1 MYKKLIIDY
10 ANPLDL
16 NDSISLEFLLRNNPI
31 VPRWI
36 ELVKAAQEKYPIDD
50 PTRFYG
56 FGDNQIEL
64 ALLKINKCIELI
76 NSHKKIIN
84 RSLDSVNNQEV
95 LNYLHNIFE
104 RYHGLLDKQNSKFW
118 LQAPNSVRRA
128 LADLNIL
135 VHRCESVA
143 KGNEPRHVVTWF
155 GLPKDQLLK
164 DSDYLHAVHIW
175 QPGTVFLNYVEIGK
189 TLQDLAE
196 DNDQY
201 ISAEAFQPFRHFSAD
216 FVVRFF
222 ARNPDQ
228 ADEKYQQMYLYYLQ
242 HKEVFGNW
250 QSCYTNA
257 SFPLADLISTI
268 DLDQLALRQ
277 FVKSIQFI

>member
-189 TLQDLAE
+189 TLQDLAD

-201 ISAEAFQPFRHFSAD
+201 IAPEAFKPFRHYSSD

-222 ARNPDQ
+222 EQTPVQ
-228 ADEKYQQMYLYYLQ
+228 AHKKDAIMLEYYKQ
-242 HKEVFGNW
+242 HQTHFGAW
-250 QSCYTNA
+250 QDCYTNG
-257 SFPLADLISTI
+257 SLPLADIVGSVNLG
-268 DLDQLALRQ
+268 AVRNRQ
-277 FVKSIQFI
+277 QVEFVKLI

>member
-118 LQAPNSVRRA
+118 LQ
-128 LADLNIL
+128 
-135 VHRCESVA
+135 
-143 KGNEPRHVVTWF
+143 
-155 GLPKDQLLK
+155 
-164 DSDYLHAVHIW
+164 
-175 QPGTVFLNYVEIGK
+175 EIGR
-189 TLQDLAE
+189 A
-196 DNDQY
+196 
-201 ISAEAFQPFRHFSAD
+201 H
-216 FVVRFF
+216 V
-222 ARNPDQ
+222 
-228 ADEKYQQMYLYYLQ
+228 
-242 HKEVFGNW
+242 
-250 QSCYTNA
+250 
-257 SFPLADLISTI
+257 
-268 DLDQLALRQ
+268 
-277 FVKSIQFI
+277 